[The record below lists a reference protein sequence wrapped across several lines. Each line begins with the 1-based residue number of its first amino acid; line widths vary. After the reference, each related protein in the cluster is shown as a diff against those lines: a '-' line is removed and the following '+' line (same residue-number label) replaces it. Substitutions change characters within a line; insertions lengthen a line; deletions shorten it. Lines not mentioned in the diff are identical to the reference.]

1 MNNYEY
7 IIASLPVLQPDS
19 REDVNADELI
29 GEIRSHLSSKD
40 SASVDFLLDG
50 WNADAL
56 GEDFYRK
63 ALDSSVRFIREYFGY
78 DLTLRNTKVR
88 YLNGRLHRPTD
99 QDTVNLGLEDD
110 AEEVARIDEVLS
122 QEDILAKERGLD
134 NLLWQKIDDI
144 TVLDNFDIDEIL
156 GFIAKLKIVDRWL
169 KLDEA
174 TGRELFAKLVR
185 EIKENYTI

>member
-1 MNNYEY
+1 VNNYEY

-99 QDTVNLGLEDD
+99 QDTVDLGLEDD

>member
-99 QDTVNLGLEDD
+99 QDTVDLGLEDD

>member
-1 MNNYEY
+1 VNNYEY